1 MEYIAQRLVND
12 NAEDTSTIY
21 RHLKHLGWTIE
32 TIHGR
37 VIAHGHPLFPRSN
50 PIFFIP
56 ATDHYG
62 IIDIWMRDFDH
73 IWLTGIQAERS
84 TWQIV
89 RSVLNRSPRCT
100 CQLYLLAPGDLRHNV
115 VRCANATVL
124 VDNDQITNL
133 DIRYSVRHDAV
144 AGIPQ

>member
-1 MEYIAQRLVND
+1 MEYVAQRLIND
-12 NAEDTSTIY
+12 NVEDTSTIY
-21 RHLKHLGWTIE
+21 KHLRHLGWIIE
-32 TIHGR
+32 TVHNH
-37 VIAHGHPLFPRSN
+37 VIAYGHPLFPKSN
-50 PIFFIP
+50 PIFFIS
-56 ATDHYG
+56 ATNHYG

-73 IWLTGIQAERS
+73 VWLTGIQAGQS

-89 RSVLNRSPRCT
+89 RSILNRSPRRT
-100 CQLYLLAPGDLRHNV
+100 CQLYLLAPGDLEHNV

-124 VDNDQITNL
+124 DNDQITNL